1 MFLRGLLMCLA
12 FSSSASA
19 HVVMDALKVADQ
31 SKAST
36 WHYRVTSNENDKL
49 KSVGVFDPAKE
60 KKQQWLLESFEGR
73 TPTEKETRKFLE
85 KMESAEQEMLSEQV
99 DEKSLQAIDAGNHP
113 RRWRF
118 HMRKDADLRG
128 VPPDKI
134 AGIITLNEKGDLQRV
149 EYSNTEAFRVKIILK
164 MNRIVAVTEYEK
176 QVNGDNLVKFEMVET
191 DVSVMGKEISL
202 KLRTDY
208 QILRHQ

>member
-31 SKAST
+31 SKVSA
-36 WHYRVTSNENDKL
+36 WHYRVTSHENDKL

-73 TPTEKETRKFLE
+73 APTEKETRKFLE

-99 DEKSLQAIDAGNHP
+99 DEKSLQAIDAGNNP

-128 VPPDKI
+128 CLLTK
-134 AGIITLNEKGDLQRV
+134 LQALSHSTKRAICK
-149 EYSNTEAFRVKIILK
+149 EWNTVILK
-164 MNRIVAVTEYEK
+164 PFASRSSSK
-176 QVNGDNLVKFEMVET
+176 
-191 DVSVMGKEISL
+191 
-202 KLRTDY
+202 
-208 QILRHQ
+208 